1 MKETI
6 MFLPLCIVWFRQ
18 QAITCSLIPVS
29 FACNEMTTLLNF
41 RHVALIS
48 AFVYRAQKSLVTL
61 ISAEY
66 RGMKTK

>member
-6 MFLPLCIVWFRQ
+6 IFLLLCIVWFRQ

-29 FACNEMTTLLNF
+29 FACNEMTTPLNF

-48 AFVYRAQKSLVTL
+48 ALFVYRAQEESSNTYFG
-61 ISAEY
+61 EY
-66 RGMKTK
+66 RGM